1 MSEEYTPLQRAIVKS
16 KITNKSYFIYLEDY
30 DDIEFGVKNSVGE
43 LKLYLIVPIK
53 YIQDNIKREETVNL
67 IGYIGFG
74 DLYRY
79 IFRNIREITI
89 LNKNELTS
97 LFSNKFILDD
107 EWSCN
112 TELRFICSIDSLKIK
127 T

>member
-53 YIQDNIKREETVNL
+53 YIQDNVNYL
-67 IGYIGFG
+67 YLKGRGFLLLRG
-74 DLYRY
+74 NLRCRGSILHRRY
-79 IFRNIREITI
+79 FGP
-89 LNKNELTS
+89 S
-97 LFSNKFILDD
+97 QS
-107 EWSCN
+107 
-112 TELRFICSIDSLKIK
+112 
-127 T
+127 